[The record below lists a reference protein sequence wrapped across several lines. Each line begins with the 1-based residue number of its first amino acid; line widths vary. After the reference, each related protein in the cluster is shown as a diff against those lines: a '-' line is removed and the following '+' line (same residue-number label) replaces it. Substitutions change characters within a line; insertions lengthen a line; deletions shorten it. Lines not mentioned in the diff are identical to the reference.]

1 LSPRNATLAD
11 ILLSRIIQEAHRDR
25 HKFIRPPK
33 INAYRH
39 QTLTA
44 TGPACRTK
52 LYVRRFQAAYGQ
64 RMRFLQDRSVKL
76 QFLAFMRRM
85 LDRWG
90 SLCFLGLL

>member
-1 LSPRNATLAD
+1 MPRWRTSCSLGSFKKPTVIVINSFGPQDQRISSPD
-11 ILLSRIIQEAHRDR
+11 
-25 HKFIRPPK
+25 
-33 INAYRH
+33 AYCD
-39 QTLTA
+39 
-44 TGPACRTK
+44 GPACRTK